1 MRRWRW
7 IAGGIGLCLALGVG
21 AGGAPQGDLLRG
33 APQGDLLRGAQGQA
47 VAVTDD
53 RGTVIRLPRPAQ
65 RIITL
70 TPHLTELAFAAGA
83 GDRLVGV
90 ARFSHHPPQA
100 KRLPVISDAVQF
112 DIERM
117 LALHPDL
124 VLAWQGGTPPEVIAR
139 IERIGLPVFVAGAA
153 RLEQIAQ
160 GMTAIAALSGTLPE
174 SAAARTAFSAGLRE
188 LRERRYDAPPVR
200 VFYEIWSRPLMT
212 VSNAHVISEIIGLC
226 GGINV
231 FGDLQVLTPE
241 VSREALLAARPEIAL
256 GGGSAESPSGFAVRW
271 AALPP
276 PLGLVPAR
284 HIAPDLI
291 QQPTPR
297 LLDGARLVCAHL
309 DRVRAARR

>member
-1 MRRWRW
+1 MPWRR
-7 IAGGIGLCLALGVG
+7 AALTGLLSGVLSGILVCGSHAQTVQT
-21 AGGAPQGDLLRG
+21 ADARG
-33 APQGDLLRGAQGQA
+33 S
-47 VAVTDD
+47 
-53 RGTVIRLPRPAQ
+53 VIRLTQPAQ

-90 ARFSHHPPQA
+90 ARFSNYPLQA
-100 KRLPVISDAVQF
+100 QRLPVISDAVQF
-112 DIERM
+112 DIERI
-117 LALHPDL
+117 LTLHPDL

-139 IERIGLPVFVAGAA
+139 LERIGLPVFVAGAA
-153 RLEQIAQ
+153 RLEQIAHS
-160 GMTAIAALSGTLPE
+160 MTAIAALSGTLVE
-174 SAAARTAFSAGLRE
+174 SAVARAAFSAGLRE
-188 LRERRYDAPPVR
+188 LRERRYSTPPVR

-231 FGDLQVLTPE
+231 FGDLQALTPE
-241 VSREALLAARPEIAL
+241 VSREGLLAARPEIAL
-256 GGGSAESPSGFAVRW
+256 GGGSAESPSGFVARW

-276 PLGLVPAR
+276 PLGSVPAQ

-309 DRVRAARR
+309 DRVRAERR

>member
-1 MRRWRW
+1 MAGLIRRV
-7 IAGGIGLCLALGVG
+7 ASGIGLCLVMGIYTG
-21 AGGAPQGDLLRG
+21 
-33 APQGDLLRGAQGQA
+33 GAQGQS
-47 VAVTDD
+47 VVITDD
-53 RGTVIRLPRPAQ
+53 RGAVIRLSRPAQ

-70 TPHLTELAFAAGA
+70 TPHLTELVFAVNA

-112 DIERM
+112 DVERM
-117 LALHPDL
+117 LALRPDL

-139 IERIGLPVFVAGAA
+139 LERIGLPVFVAGAA

-160 GMTAIAALSGTLPE
+160 SMTAIATLSGTLPE
-174 SAAARTAFSAGLRE
+174 SAAARTAFSAGWRE
-188 LRERRYDAPPVR
+188 LRERRYSAPPVR

-212 VSNAHVISEIIGLC
+212 VSQAHVISEIISLC
-226 GGINV
+226 GGSNV
-231 FGDLQVLTPE
+231 FGELPTLTPE

-256 GGGSAESPSGFAVRW
+256 GGGSAESPSSFTARW

-276 PLGLVPAR
+276 PLGSVPAQ
-284 HIAPDLI
+284 HIAPELI

-297 LLDGARLVCAHL
+297 LLDGARLVCMHL
-309 DRVRAARR
+309 DRVRAERH